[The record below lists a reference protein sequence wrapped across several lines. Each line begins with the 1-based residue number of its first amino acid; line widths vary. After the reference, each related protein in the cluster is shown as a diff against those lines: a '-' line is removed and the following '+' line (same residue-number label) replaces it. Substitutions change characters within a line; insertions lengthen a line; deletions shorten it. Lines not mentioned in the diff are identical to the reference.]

1 MKNTILLLLTM
12 LTISCSSQ
20 VDEEIIEMDN
30 EEVAVLGAGCF
41 WCVEAV
47 FTELIGVVSVTSGY
61 TGGDVVNP
69 TYQEVC
75 SGQTGHVEVA
85 KIIFDS
91 TVISYQEILEVFW
104 QTHNPTTLNKQG
116 YDEGTQYRSAIFYTS
131 EHQKEI
137 AVHFKEQLNKSGA
150 WENPIITEINP
161 FGEFYHAEDYHQNY
175 YALNGEK
182 QYCKS
187 VIQPKMEKFRKAFS
201 DKLK

>member
-75 SGQTGHVEVA
+75 SGQTGHAEVA

-116 YDEGTQYRSAIFYTS
+116 YDEGTQYRSAIFYSS